1 MFNIFFWFSQN
12 PNLCMK
18 ENFQHNGLKLEFD
31 GLKTTTILNYESILN
46 IIINIKKLVYLRREL
61 LISLG

>member
-1 MFNIFFWFSQN
+1 
-12 PNLCMK
+12 MK

>member
-1 MFNIFFWFSQN
+1 
-12 PNLCMK
+12 MK

-31 GLKTTTILNYESILN
+31 WLKTATILNYESILN